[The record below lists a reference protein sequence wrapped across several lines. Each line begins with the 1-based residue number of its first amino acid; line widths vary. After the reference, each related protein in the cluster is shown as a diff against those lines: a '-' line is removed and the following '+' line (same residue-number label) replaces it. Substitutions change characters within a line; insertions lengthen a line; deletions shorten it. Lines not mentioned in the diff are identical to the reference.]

1 MERSNDML
9 EQVDDL
15 YDKLQGTKN
24 GGRRGRGR
32 SEDAISPIEML
43 QSLQQ
48 LVDEHGAMEQESLAK
63 DEELSRLRQQL
74 AEARERQVRL
84 VHEFLSLGS
93 LIVLH
98 VRSGCSCRGETSV
111 PTATKSV
118 RCVSVSRTRNSSLDS
133 QQKLNESFRGPGY
146 VAKTRQAAVVF

>member
-1 MERSNDML
+1 ML
-9 EQVDDL
+9 QQVDDL

-74 AEARERQVRL
+74 AEARERQVR
-84 VHEFLSLGS
+84 ETDANEISSQEASLT
-93 LIVLH
+93 LL
-98 VRSGCSCRGETSV
+98 RAGCAGRGEASV
-111 PTATKSV
+111 LAAAKSV
-118 RCVSVSRTRNSSLDS
+118 RSNAAHVNIPFTGSMPHKLRHLVLRVS
-133 QQKLNESFRGPGY
+133 G
-146 VAKTRQAAVVF
+146 VAKVRWHGGGIVR

>member
-1 MERSNDML
+1 ML

-74 AEARERQVRL
+74 AEARERQVRAPYQHSLSPPFPL
-84 VHEFLSLGS
+84 V
-93 LIVLH
+93 
-98 VRSGCSCRGETSV
+98 SV
-111 PTATKSV
+111 PSLRDV
-118 RCVSVSRTRNSSLDS
+118 RIRRRLCSSRRSTSS
-133 QQKLNESFRGPGY
+133 
-146 VAKTRQAAVVF
+146 

>member
-1 MERSNDML
+1 MRFRPQDELLERSNDML

-32 SEDAISPIEML
+32 SEEAISPIEML

-74 AEARERQVRL
+74 AEARERQVSQMRT
-84 VHEFLSLGS
+84 E
-93 LIVLH
+93 
-98 VRSGCSCRGETSV
+98 
-111 PTATKSV
+111 PTT
-118 RCVSVSRTRNSSLDS
+118 NQL
-133 QQKLNESFRGPGY
+133 L
-146 VAKTRQAAVVF
+146 AA

>member
-1 MERSNDML
+1 ML

-74 AEARERQVRL
+74 AEARERQVRAPYQ
-84 VHEFLSLGS
+84 HSLSLSHCPVSVPSPS
-93 LIVLH
+93 LCVT
-98 VRSGCSCRGETSV
+98 SASDAGCARRGEAPV
-111 PTATKSV
+111 LDAAKPV
-118 RCVSVSRTRNSSLDS
+118 RGVVVACVR
-133 QQKLNESFRGPGY
+133 
-146 VAKTRQAAVVF
+146 A

>member
-1 MERSNDML
+1 ML

-74 AEARERQVRL
+74 AEARERQVRAPYQQS
-84 VHEFLSLGS
+84 LSLS
-93 LIVLH
+93 H
-98 VRSGCSCRGETSV
+98 C
-111 PTATKSV
+111 P
-118 RCVSVSRTRNSSLDS
+118 SSLFPLS
-133 QQKLNESFRGPGY
+133 
-146 VAKTRQAAVVF
+146 A

>member
-1 MERSNDML
+1 ML

-74 AEARERQVRL
+74 AEARERQVRARTSIL
-84 VHEFLSLGS
+84 FLSPIALVSVPS
-93 LIVLH
+93 LCVT
-98 VRSGCSCRGETSV
+98 SASDAGCARRGEAPV
-111 PTATKSV
+111 LDAAKPV
-118 RCVSVSRTRNSSLDS
+118 RGVVVACD
-133 QQKLNESFRGPGY
+133 ESMNLRRARAMTGC
-146 VAKTRQAAVVF
+146 

>member
-1 MERSNDML
+1 ML

-74 AEARERQVRL
+74 AEARERQVRAPYQHCL
-84 VHEFLSLGS
+84 PLSSPRRPSLSLS
-93 LIVLH
+93 LSLSLRD
-98 VRSGCSCRGETSV
+98 VRIRRRLCSSRRSTS
-111 PTATKSV
+111 S
-118 RCVSVSRTRNSSLDS
+118 
-133 QQKLNESFRGPGY
+133 
-146 VAKTRQAAVVF
+146 

>member
-1 MERSNDML
+1 ML

-74 AEARERQVRL
+74 AEARERQVRAPYQL
-84 VHEFLSLGS
+84 FLSPVHVVLLS
-93 LIVLH
+93 LSLSLSLSLRD
-98 VRSGCSCRGETSV
+98 VRIRRRLCSSRRSTS
-111 PTATKSV
+111 S
-118 RCVSVSRTRNSSLDS
+118 
-133 QQKLNESFRGPGY
+133 
-146 VAKTRQAAVVF
+146 

>member
-9 EQVDDL
+9 QQVDDL

-74 AEARERQVRL
+74 AEARERQVRPTDAKQCSNIFTRGYL
-84 VHEFLSLGS
+84 TSAACRLCWSR
-93 LIVLH
+93 
-98 VRSGCSCRGETSV
+98 RSISSCCSKISTLQRWPHIFSIQWFPCLTNFV
-111 PTATKSV
+111 TW
-118 RCVSVSRTRNSSLDS
+118 C
-133 QQKLNESFRGPGY
+133 PGY
-146 VAKTRQAAVVF
+146 VA

>member
-1 MERSNDML
+1 ML

-74 AEARERQVRL
+74 AEARERQVRAPYQ
-84 VHEFLSLGS
+84 HSLSLSHCPRLCS
-93 LIVLH
+93 LSLRD
-98 VRSGCSCRGETSV
+98 VRIRRRLCSSRRSTS
-111 PTATKSV
+111 S
-118 RCVSVSRTRNSSLDS
+118 
-133 QQKLNESFRGPGY
+133 
-146 VAKTRQAAVVF
+146 

>member
-1 MERSNDML
+1 LERSNDML

-32 SEDAISPIEML
+32 SEEAISPIEML

-48 LVDEHGAMEQESLAK
+48 LVDEHGSMEQESLAK

-74 AEARERQVRL
+74 AEARERQVRQSQTQCARL
-84 VHEFLSLGS
+84 HDAVLFLTVSLF
-93 LIVLH
+93 L
-98 VRSGCSCRGETSV
+98 GCACRGEASV
-111 PTATKSV
+111 PAAAESV
-118 RCVSVSRTRNSSLDS
+118 RYFLLPLQDSLFPR
-133 QQKLNESFRGPGY
+133 LTHR
-146 VAKTRQAAVVF
+146 V

>member
-1 MERSNDML
+1 MGRSNDML

-32 SEDAISPIEML
+32 SEEAISPIEML

-63 DEELSRLRQQL
+63 DEELFRLRQQL
-74 AEARERQVRL
+74 AEARERQVGQTQFAPSLDASLSVDSQRRCFQAVL
-84 VHEFLSLGS
+84 VEEKHQFLLQQNQYD
-93 LIVLH
+93 V
-98 VRSGCSCRGETSV
+98 
-111 PTATKSV
+111 
-118 RCVSVSRTRNSSLDS
+118 VSKCSSL
-133 QQKLNESFRGPGY
+133 N
-146 VAKTRQAAVVF
+146 